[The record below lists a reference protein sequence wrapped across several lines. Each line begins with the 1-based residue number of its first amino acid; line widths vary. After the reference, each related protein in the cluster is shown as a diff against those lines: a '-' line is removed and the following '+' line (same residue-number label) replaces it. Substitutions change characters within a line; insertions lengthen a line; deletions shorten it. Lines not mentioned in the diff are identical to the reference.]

1 MNEYWRFLVATIIGT
16 MLGVVLYRAF
26 GDKKSPISSSIG
38 IALGGAGMG
47 GLFSVMLVPT
57 IYDLDKSALFLWG
70 LPCLVATLGALGTQ
84 KNLSNW
90 TTPPRS

>member
-1 MNEYWRFLVATIIGT
+1 MNEYWRFFVATIIGT

-26 GDKKSPISSSIG
+26 GDKKLPISSSIG

-47 GLFSVMLVPT
+47 GFSVMLAPT
-57 IYDLDKSALFLWG
+57 IYGLDKSALFLWG
-70 LPCLVATLGALGTQ
+70 FPCLVATLGALGTQ

-90 TTPPRS
+90 TTPPQS